1 MWRAY
6 VEQNFAMQGISIY
19 LGMKHSDGMTMIK
32 SVTTELQTLP
42 EGAIAAP
49 SLVMEDDLG
58 RALLDALITHYGGAT
73 NVRQLRADYEHERGR
88 VDKLIEHIM
97 ENG

>member
-19 LGMKHSDGMTMIK
+19 LGMSHSDGMTMIK
-32 SVTTELQTLP
+32 PVMTELQTLP
-42 EGAIAAP
+42 EGATAAP

-58 RALLDALITHYGGAT
+58 RALLDALIMHYGGAT
-73 NVRQLRADYEHERGR
+73 NVRQLRADYDHERSR